1 MNIRIHED
9 DGKVSA
15 AIGDLLSATY
25 AWLTEDEASP
35 YHNRHIRP
43 VDCDIDLV
51 DGEEMSA
58 IANRLV
64 GGVAGYETVDMS
76 DIGGCC
82 YVPYDY
88 ITNEWDT
95 RKINNI
101 QIYINRDLKNPGEFV
116 NCIIHEFIHAVQYAS
131 NRLRFTE
138 EEGDAWEGV
147 PFGPE
152 VDYDDQPHEVEA
164 YSLADTIVDHL
175 AAEGTLTGSLIAQCW
190 AATFPV
196 QS

>member
-1 MNIRIHED
+1 M
-9 DGKVSA
+9 
-15 AIGDLLSATY
+15 
-25 AWLTEDEASP
+25 
-35 YHNRHIRP
+35 
-43 VDCDIDLV
+43 
-51 DGEEMSA
+51 
-58 IANRLV
+58 
-64 GGVAGYETVDMS
+64 AGYESLDMS

-101 QIYINRDLKNPGEFV
+101 QIYINRDLKNPGGFV

-147 PFGPE
+147 PFGQE

-164 YSLADTIVDHL
+164 YSLTDTIVDCL
-175 AAEGTLTGSLIAQCW
+175 VAEGTLTSGLIAQCW

-196 QS
+196 QTS